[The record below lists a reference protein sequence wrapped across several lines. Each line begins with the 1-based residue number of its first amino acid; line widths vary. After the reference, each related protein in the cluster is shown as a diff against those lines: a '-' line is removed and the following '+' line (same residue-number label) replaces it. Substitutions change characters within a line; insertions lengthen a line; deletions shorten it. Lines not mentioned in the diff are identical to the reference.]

1 MPDMLAI
8 AQGLNAIKATT
19 DIIKTMAGLRD
30 AAQILEN
37 YERHRTTALH
47 MRKLLRAQQEIYT
60 PANGRMGIMSPETN
74 QMLCPGCKTIF
85 LVW

>member
-30 AAQILEN
+30 AAQI
-37 YERHRTTALH
+37 
-47 MRKLLRAQQEIYT
+47 RAGMMPVSYQYAE
-60 PANGRMGIMSPETN
+60 A
-74 QMLCPGCKTIF
+74 MLKAR
-85 LVW
+85 